1 MSVYNTGVKRLV
13 RRFTLLL
20 CDFFTYTRDPF
31 HTLFLRQ
38 NSSHGYLFSKK
49 NIVKLPVRIRIH
61 AVGLQTWNVD
71 KNYHPS
77 DD

>member
-31 HTLFLRQ
+31 HTVFTSKLVTRL
-38 NSSHGYLFSKK
+38 LILKK

-61 AVGLQTWNVD
+61 AVGLQPWNMD
-71 KNYHPS
+71 KNCHPS
-77 DD
+77 HD